1 MVDLLSRIV
10 PYSKIKT
17 IDIDHILSMH
27 KPHIF
32 SICEAN
38 AEKATNNTPFTTYLD
53 YKIEH
58 TKMSATTN
66 SSCNTLLIKD
76 DIIYNRRH
84 DLEDDITSTIWIEV
98 KLPKNKPCN
107 IFPIT

>member
-1 MVDLLSRIV
+1 
-10 PYSKIKT
+10 
-17 IDIDHILSMH
+17 MH

-32 SICEAN
+32 SICEVN
-38 AEKATNNTPFTTYLD
+38 AQKTINNTPFCIYTD

-58 TKMSATTN
+58 TKMATLTN
-66 SSCNTLLIKD
+66 RSRNILLIKD

-98 KLPKNKPCN
+98 KLPKNKP
-107 IFPIT
+107 ILVSSIYRQWSLPKI